1 LARAVWL
8 SFIAVTVVTIVVA
21 TAPWPWGLGGVLA
34 SLKDGVPIPFAA
46 AARRLFD
53 SGGAKQPTVE
63 DGGINPAPA
72 VAAAGSLQ
80 AGGTGGASAI
90 SRRQRHQQL
99 MALEILYC
107 WNCPG
112 PPGAFK
118 RP

>member
-1 LARAVWL
+1 M
-8 SFIAVTVVTIVVA
+8 TVVTIVVA

-34 SLKDGVPIPFAA
+34 SLKDGVPIPFEA

-63 DGGINPAPA
+63 DGGISPGPA

-80 AGGTGGASAI
+80 AGGTGGGGGRPAPAASPAKL
-90 SRRQRHQQL
+90 Q
-99 MALEILYC
+99 ALEILHC

-112 PPGAFK
+112 PPGTFK